1 MDAHTDQALS
11 PGVAVEVFIPYSSS
25 WVRGFEVATSHENRY
40 ELLRRSDHSVL
51 PTTFHADDLRLER
64 R

>member
-1 MDAHTDQALS
+1 MDPHPSQALP
-11 PGVAVEVFIPYSSS
+11 PGAAVEVFSAFSSS
-25 WVRGFEVATSHENRY
+25 WVRGFEVARSHENCY
-40 ELLRRSDHSVL
+40 ELLRRSDQSVL